1 MLCYNIVYNLVDEDF
16 DMFFSQLAD
25 STSRHTH
32 VVNVRSCANLTFVQF
47 CVEDGSPVYVA
58 KLSFGFASERMQL
71 SALTTS

>member
-1 MLCYNIVYNLVDEDF
+1 MYYKIVYNLVDVDF
-16 DMFFSQLAD
+16 DMFFQLAD